1 LRMSG
6 IIMIDVSDQMVLHSR
21 SVYTLL
27 DLLGDYGGLQEM
39 FFLLLGFFIAPFS
52 EHSFVLSAI
61 KKLYLVK
68 TEDKTLFMS
77 PRSEKHLQKQKT
89 KRKIAKKLS
98 TE

>member
-1 LRMSG
+1 MNAMVL
-6 IIMIDVSDQMVLHSR
+6 IDVSDQKILHSR

-39 FFLLLGFFIAPFS
+39 FFLLLSFFIAPFS

-68 TEDKTLFMS
+68 TEDRTLFMR
-77 PRSEKHLQKQKT
+77 PRSEKHLQRQRT

-98 TE
+98 AE